1 MNRETVI
8 VYTVAAVVAAAV
20 AYLVAIPTGIVAGLS
35 TIGATVILW
44 HLFDTVRDIV
54 SSHYEKKFAPKKA
67 DENRSSAL

>member
-8 VYTVAAVVAAAV
+8 VYTVAAVVAAV
-20 AYLVAIPTGIVAGLS
+20 FAYLVAIPTGIVAGLS

-54 SSHYEKKFAPKKA
+54 SSHYEKKFAPKRG

>member
-8 VYTVAAVVAAAV
+8 VYTVAAIVAAAV

-44 HLFDTVRDIV
+44 HLFDTVRDAV

-67 DENRSSAL
+67 DENRTSAL